1 MWSLWSLY
9 NLYNLYKM
17 WNVWNVCQ
25 AMRLWASG
33 TAQCGQR
40 LSGPGP
46 EISDFSAA
54 NKPLGHFVIRNWK
67 WHERNERN
75 AESNTQQYQTY
86 HYINKEHDTETNA
99 DGDIESN
106 GSSTEHDADSNKD
119 HHTENKTLKVTLKVD
134 TDRSTEHNT
143 DSKKEHNKISNAES
157 NAESNIKRDTNTSIV
172 YNNNSIVH
180 SANIN
185 KEPITKSST
194 EGYWRLTFKVTP
206 IVVPNTTPTVATS
219 KQNTEKQCWKKRP
232 KATLQHWKKHRR

>member
-1 MWSLWSLY
+1 MCVRRWGSEH
-9 NLYNLYKM
+9 
-17 WNVWNVCQ
+17 
-25 AMRLWASG
+25 
-33 TAQCGQR
+33 
-40 LSGPGP
+40 P
-46 EISDFSAA
+46 ERPSAASDFLDLDLKSATFLLRT
-54 NKPLGHFVIRNWK
+54 NLWVTLWY
-67 WHERNERN
+67 ET
-75 AESNTQQYQTY
+75 ESDTKETKETLKVTPNSTKHTTD
-86 HYINKEHDTETNA
+86 INKEHDTETNA